1 MGSRRLLSFF
11 FSSSIPSRTPGSTY
25 EERSR
30 GPRLSP
36 RRGGDADPPAG
47 GACEDVVGRG
57 MEPGAAPDPACM
69 SVWSTGGVLPF
80 LCVMLA

>member
-11 FSSSIPSRTPGSTY
+11 FSSSIPSRTPGSIY

-30 GPRLSP
+30 GPRLSL

-47 GACEDVVGRG
+47 GACEDAVGRG
-57 MEPGAAPDPACM
+57 MEPGAAPDPAWM
-69 SVWSTGGVLPF
+69 SGILPF